1 MTNQEPQLLFF
12 FDEDLPAKS
21 RNVRFKYG
29 PVEHLG
35 PRVVGDTRQ
44 GTCPRPVS
52 TLRPGAGM
60 NLTRQGLPG

>member
-44 GTCPRPVS
+44 DHSAASMFCS
-52 TLRPGAGM
+52 KIFTLEDAWR
-60 NLTRQGLPG
+60 